1 MAKEKTMQFEF
12 DKFVDDLEKREKENK
27 DSKNIE
33 KRIVEEDELRRRR
46 AELYHEK
53 WQNRIKWE
61 R

>member
-1 MAKEKTMQFEF
+1 MEFKF
-12 DKFVDDLEKREKENK
+12 DKFVDDLEKREENNKKSRDLNKE
-27 DSKNIE
+27 
-33 KRIVEEDELRRRR
+33 IVREDELRRRR

>member
-1 MAKEKTMQFEF
+1 MEFKF
-12 DKFVDDLEKREKENK
+12 DKFIDDLEKREINNKKSQDTNK
-27 DSKNIE
+27 DII
-33 KRIVEEDELRRRR
+33 REDELRRRR

>member
-1 MAKEKTMQFEF
+1 MMQFEF
-12 DKFVDDLEKREKENK
+12 DKFVDDSEKREKDHKN
-27 DSKNIE
+27 SKNIE